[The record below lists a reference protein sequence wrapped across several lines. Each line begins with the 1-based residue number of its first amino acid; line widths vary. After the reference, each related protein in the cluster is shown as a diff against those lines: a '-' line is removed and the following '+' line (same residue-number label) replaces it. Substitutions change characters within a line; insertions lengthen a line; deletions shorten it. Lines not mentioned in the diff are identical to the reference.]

1 MISDWF
7 LEPLQFSF
15 MTRALIGT
23 SLIALLSA
31 FIGTFVVLK
40 GLAFISDAIAHT
52 AFSGMAVAL
61 LLGWNLNLGA
71 LLLGIFTA
79 VGVTFLNRSAKL
91 RNDTALAILFTGAFA
106 LGIILMA
113 TMPNFAGDLSSLLL
127 GSVLSIR
134 VQELYWIIAAF
145 IGVGIM
151 LKVTFHHLVFVA
163 FDPVG
168 AEAAGIPVV
177 WLQTLLMIM
186 ISIAVV
192 VSIQAVGVVLVMALL
207 ITPAATAALFT
218 RNILKMMGL
227 AASLG
232 LFASWIGMYIAYY
245 VAAPPGATIVV
256 VATLQFALGLVI
268 SYLRQQQPLNT
279 EGRRSS

>member
-79 VGVTFLNRSAKL
+79 VGVTFLNRTAKL

-245 VAAPPGATIVV
+245 VAAH
-256 VATLQFALGLVI
+256 LE
-268 SYLRQQQPLNT
+268 QPL
-279 EGRRSS
+279 